1 MKNIFILFRVSAITI
16 IILMSLNNLQAQL
29 DPGEAASLVQLNT
42 ITTAVP
48 FLMIAPDSR
57 SGALGDAGVA
67 LSPDGNSL
75 HWNPAK
81 MAFSE
86 NELEMSLSYA
96 PWLRALVDD
105 MNLAYLTMV
114 RKVNRRQ
121 AYGLALRYFSLGNIT
136 FTDEV
141 GTTIRD
147 FKPAEL
153 SLDAGFSQRFTDK
166 FSGGVAG
173 RFVHSNL
180 TGGVS
185 VLGAES
191 KPGISGAADV
201 SMFYTNNQAN
211 WGGSDGT
218 FNFGMNI
225 SNIGAK
231 MSYTETAAR
240 DFIPANLR
248 LGVAYKMDLDDF
260 NSLTFTIDG
269 NKLLVP
275 TAPVYD
281 QNDGNTIVSGFSSDV
296 GVATGIVQS
305 FYDAPGIVDFNDD
318 GTYSIAPGSIFREE
332 MREINLGGGIEY
344 DFAEVFA
351 FRAGYFYEHFS
362 KGNRQF
368 ITMGAGMKYTVFT
381 IDLSY
386 LVSTTQQNPLANTLR
401 FTLRMQFSDL
411 AAASQSEN

>member
-1 MKNIFILFRVSAITI
+1 
-16 IILMSLNNLQAQL
+16 
-29 DPGEAASLVQLNT
+29 
-42 ITTAVP
+42 
-48 FLMIAPDSR
+48 
-57 SGALGDAGVA
+57 
-67 LSPDGNSL
+67 
-75 HWNPAK
+75 
-81 MAFSE
+81 
-86 NELEMSLSYA
+86 
-96 PWLRALVDD
+96 
-105 MNLAYLTMV
+105 
-114 RKVNRRQ
+114 
-121 AYGLALRYFSLGNIT
+121 
-136 FTDEV
+136 
-141 GTTIRD
+141 
-147 FKPAEL
+147 
-153 SLDAGFSQRFTDK
+153 
-166 FSGGVAG
+166 
-173 RFVHSNL
+173 
-180 TGGVS
+180 
-185 VLGAES
+185 
-191 KPGISGAADV
+191 
-201 SMFYTNNQAN
+201 
-211 WGGSDGT
+211 
-218 FNFGMNI
+218 MNI

-248 LGVAYKMDLDDF
+248 LGVAYKMVLDDY

-281 QNDGNTIVSGFSSDV
+281 QNDGNTIVSGYSTDV

-318 GTYSIAPGSIFREE
+318 GTYAVLPGSIFREE
-332 MREINLGGGIEY
+332 LREINLGGGLEY

-411 AAASQSEN
+411 DTASQQ